1 MARKLDG
8 EKVIF
13 RAFSSFEREGMD
25 VSLFVL
31 ACSECTWSPTH
42 EVIIRGGVCVNVC
55 VLAET
60 IFWRHKCKFEV
71 KKKNHFPTLCLLL
84 EYGAVYL

>member
-13 RAFSSFEREGMD
+13 RAFSSFEREGMNA
-25 VSLFVL
+25 SLIIL
-31 ACSECTWSPTH
+31 ACSECTWSPTR

-55 VLAET
+55 VPAET
-60 IFWRHKCKFEV
+60 VFGDMNANLK
-71 KKKNHFPTLCLLL
+71 
-84 EYGAVYL
+84 